1 MSEPKRDLLTDVAL
15 ALLALPILIVRGLLR
30 LRRLLEQA
38 DIARR
43 GALPCRWCGALIP
56 TARMAT
62 CPACGWTTPGSLFSC
77 RCGATFSTVVC
88 PTCGGTNGLP

>member
-43 GALPCRWCGALIP
+43 GAMPCRWCGAL
-56 TARMAT
+56 
-62 CPACGWTTPGSLFSC
+62 
-77 RCGATFSTVVC
+77 
-88 PTCGGTNGLP
+88 TNQSVS